1 MGIFEGSNEPNFFDS
16 IPLYMF
22 TEQSNTNFINIE
34 SNSSYTYIRYISPL
48 KKDIHIKDIEIYGY
62 ESEESEKNEDNFYQP
77 TNIPLIVINTEGK
90 MNYKD
95 KTIKTECYITIIN
108 NGKITTKQTGTIRIR
123 GNSSA
128 NLEKKPFQINLD
140 KKENILDMPAKAKKW
155 VLLAN
160 HMDKTLIRNL
170 VAFKISLLLGQKYS
184 PACKSID
191 LIIDGS
197 FEGNY
202 LLCDK
207 IEKGEGRVELDSMDE
222 NSNEYPEITG
232 GYLMEIDA
240 RADEEEYHFNS
251 KKGVKVTIKYPDT
264 NENQIKYIKNWF
276 DDIEEN
282 IYNNK
287 SVDNIDLETFSEYFI
302 LEEFCADIDSVFSS
316 YFITK
321 QRNDDK
327 MYFGPAWDFDLALD
341 NDKRLYPTNKKEKW
355 IFNYGYSSGTFRQF
369 ISKLLSF
376 EDTLN
381 AVKQKWINATES
393 DFTKE
398 NVLNFIEE
406 QVTYI
411 NESVKLNFIRWD
423 ILNKILKYE
432 AVARGSY
439 EEEMKYLKEFIEERF
454 IVFGNM
460 LLDADIL
467 SFVVDE
473 RKSTSSYLGGR
484 IILMEM
490 IISIYL
496 FILLIK

>member
-1 MGIFEGSNEPNFFDS
+1 
-16 IPLYMF
+16 
-22 TEQSNTNFINIE
+22 
-34 SNSSYTYIRYISPL
+34 
-48 KKDIHIKDIEIYGY
+48 
-62 ESEESEKNEDNFYQP
+62 
-77 TNIPLIVINTEGK
+77 
-90 MNYKD
+90 
-95 KTIKTECYITIIN
+95 
-108 NGKITTKQTGTIRIR
+108 
-123 GNSSA
+123 
-128 NLEKKPFQINLD
+128 
-140 KKENILDMPAKAKKW
+140 
-155 VLLAN
+155 
-160 HMDKTLIRNL
+160 
-170 VAFKISLLLGQKYS
+170 
-184 PACKSID
+184 
-191 LIIDGS
+191 
-197 FEGNY
+197 
-202 LLCDK
+202 
-207 IEKGEGRVELDSMDE
+207 MDE

-376 EDTLN
+376 EDILN

-439 EEEMKYLKEFIEERF
+439 EEEIKYLKEFIEERF